1 MAFLLDTH
9 AFLWFV
15 SGDSK
20 LPSSIRDKIMDM
32 NQPCFLSVA
41 SLWEITIKNQLGKL
55 QLNISLNDLFDYADR
70 NQIEIVQINYD
81 HLRTLSTLPNHH
93 GDPFDRLI
101 ISQAISEKLVL
112 ITRDK
117 GLKNIRQNSNGHKR
131 QRLTA
136 NLAAIGR
143 TRSSFGQAKVRYRA
157 CFSFALTK
165 KHLYI

>member
-55 QLNISLNDLFDYADR
+55 QLNISLDDLFDYADR

-117 GLKNIRQNSNGHKR
+117 GLKKYK
-131 QRLTA
+131 
-136 NLAAIGR
+136 
-143 TRSSFGQAKVRYRA
+143 AKQQW
-157 CFSFALTK
+157 T
-165 KHLYI
+165 